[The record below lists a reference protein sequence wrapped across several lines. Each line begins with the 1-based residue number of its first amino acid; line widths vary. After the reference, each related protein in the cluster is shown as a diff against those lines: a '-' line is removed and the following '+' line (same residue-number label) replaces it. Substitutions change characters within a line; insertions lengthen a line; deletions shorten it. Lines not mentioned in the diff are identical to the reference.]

1 MAAMQTMATLPPAKA
16 FRPPPDAQFVP
27 ARLAV
32 RHSSAASADGART
45 AGAAWRWTAG
55 ISSGLALRLLA
66 TRRRAYGDAGRYG
79 GYGGYGGR
87 SGGLSPAEVA
97 ARTEAKRNREN
108 STFWSTRERA
118 AQTGPPRRDDRY
130 WNYEEKRLF
139 QSAHVSKG
147 INFEKYDDIPVET
160 IGGQGTEEPVETF
173 AEACEK
179 FNVAQQLADN
189 LARCG
194 YDKPTPVQKY
204 SMPAAMLGTDVMCS
218 AQTGSGKTAAFLVP
232 IVATILHEEEQPIEN
247 GPVAPTCVILAPTR
261 ELCQQIATE
270 AKRICFRTRVRAV
283 SVYGGAD
290 SGQQLKELADG
301 CDIAICTPGR
311 LEDFCSRGLMTM
323 EKVRHLTLDEADRM
337 LDMGFEP
344 QIRKIIEEHG
354 MPMPGTGEGERQTTM
369 FSATFP
375 QEMQDMA
382 LDFLDPGYLWIAV
395 GQVGSV
401 NSNVDQA
408 FVDVTQEDRFDAL
421 LRSVEGVTDADG
433 KIAKT
438 LVFANMKVTVD
449 DICWRL
455 SENGI
460 KAAPIHGGLS
470 QPARDRAIANLKS
483 GRVQALV
490 ATDVAA
496 RGLDLPGINHVVN
509 YDLPPNADDYVHRI
523 GRTGRIGNKGMATSM
538 VGYNDGALKDIVT
551 CLKEARQQDKGI
563 SGVPDW
569 VEEKAFIQEAK
580 GDPGSAGHQRPRRPS
595 EASW

>member
-1 MAAMQTMATLPPAKA
+1 VRKQKKRKAAEALQSTGEDDAPAEEASNSKKARKAAKA
-16 FRPPPDAQFVP
+16 EKA
-27 ARLAV
+27 AV
-32 RHSSAASADGART
+32 EATAAGSDSAASAASEDFRKKFHIASARE
-45 AGAAWRWTAG
+45 GQ
-55 ISSGLALRLLA
+55 SL
-66 TRRRAYGDAGRYG
+66 
-79 GYGGYGGR
+79 
-87 SGGLSPAEVA
+87 PA
-97 ARTEAKRNREN
+97 
-108 STFWSTRERA
+108 
-118 AQTGPPRRDDRY
+118 
-130 WNYEEKRLF
+130 
-139 QSAHVSKG
+139 
-147 INFEKYDDIPVET
+147 
-160 IGGQGTEEPVETF
+160 
-173 AEACEK
+173 
-179 FNVAQQLADN
+179 
-189 LARCG
+189 
-194 YDKPTPVQKY
+194 PVQSFDEAPFGKKVQKALK
-204 SMPAAMLGTDVMCS
+204 AAGFVAPS
-218 AQTGSGKTAAFLVP
+218 PIQAQGWPIAVAGQDLVAVAKTGSGKTLGFLLPAFKMIGECAAEVGTSAGSLPATPLVL
-232 IVATILHEEEQPIEN
+232 V
-247 GPVAPTCVILAPTR
+247 LAPTR
-261 ELCQQIATE
+261 ELATQIE
-270 AKRICFRTRVRAV
+270 AECTKFGKAAKVSSQAV
-283 SVYGGAD
+283 FGGMPKQPQAKA
-290 SGQQLKELADG
+290 LKEGPQVLVA
-301 CDIAICTPGR
+301 TPGR
-311 LEDFCSRGLMTM
+311 LQDLMEM
-323 EKVRHLTLDEADRM
+323 NAVSLKSVRFLVLDEADRM

-395 GQVGSV
+395 GRVGSV
-401 NSNVDQA
+401 SSNVDQT

-569 VEEKAFIQEAK
+569 VEEKAFNSGGQGRSRFGRA
-580 GDPGSAGHQRPRRPS
+580 SASPPPF
-595 EASW
+595 